1 MNNWIPP
8 SLSDFSRESVRAFKR
23 ALTFAQ
29 KHAPTTTVITAYEC
43 LTEDQVS
50 HVRFVRNVDVE
61 ALNDAE
67 LLAEITALSF
77 PRTLEKTIQEI
88 RALTQDRT
96 KSTIEA
102 LSRLMA
108 ETKELRSHA
117 HALLNAELGAKPE
130 PEPAEV
136 DEDEAALSKVI
147 TQKPDSTPSEQ
158 DTPRKASPTRG
169 LDKIIAKAFIAALRP
184 VSLANRIQQK
194 WDLSCARDID
204 SLFVH
209 TRELILHAID
219 AREVLGSVIQDISIT
234 SSSTSSIT
242 SSSTGPKHSQNA
254 NTRSRRERR
263 LPPPY
268 ACSCGGMHWKADC
281 PHRGSTPGQPQA
293 TKGHPAA
300 ARDARPAPQP
310 QRQPQAANKP
320 AQPQPAPAAQ
330 KQQQQSSQQPQPY
343 CKNG

>member
-1 MNNWIPP
+1 M
-8 SLSDFSRESVRAFKR
+8 SDLSATSTSKHSTTQNFSPKSPLFLSREPLRKPSKKSGPSRRTEPSPRSRPYLVSWLRPR
-23 ALTFAQ
+23 SC
-29 KHAPTTTVITAYEC
+29 APTPMP
-43 LTEDQVS
+43 
-50 HVRFVRNVDVE
+50 F
-61 ALNDAE
+61 
-67 LLAEITALSF
+67 
-77 PRTLEKTIQEI
+77 
-88 RALTQDRT
+88 
-96 KSTIEA
+96 
-102 LSRLMA
+102 
-108 ETKELRSHA
+108 
-117 HALLNAELGAKPE
+117 
-130 PEPAEV
+130 
-136 DEDEAALSKVI
+136 
-147 TQKPDSTPSEQ
+147 STPSSAPSQ
-158 DTPRKASPTRG
+158 SQSPPRWMKTRPPSARSSPRSQTARRVSRTTPRKASPTRG

-194 WDLSCARDID
+194 WDLSGARDID

-263 LPPPY
+263 RPPPY

-330 KQQQQSSQQPQPY
+330 KQQQQSSQQPQPRPRRETRWEHGAPGQIQADQLSSRSPRSRSRTQ
-343 CKNG
+343 CL